1 MVIPINVVRPP
12 NAKKMFLIFLLMT
25 LGVGSAQKNIFQS
38 SHFDELST
46 DHRELAILPFFTN
59 LDLGEKLPQKELRR
73 LEQKEG
79 YAVQDALETY
89 FGRGK
94 KKKKFTVSFQNS
106 EDTNALLSRN
116 DISFE
121 NIDRFTIRELAEI
134 LEVDGI
140 VSGNLDVNILLSDGV
155 PEDFSFLDYIV
166 GDADY
171 GRIGIKISDG
181 RTGKLLWK
189 YEQEITRK
197 SGKNT
202 EDLIDKMMIK
212 AARKFPYEKENR
224 RGN

>member
-1 MVIPINVVRPP
+1 MKHPFFKY
-12 NAKKMFLIFLLMT
+12 ALLTALLMVF
-25 LGVGSAQKNIFQS
+25 GVVSAQKNIYQS
-38 SHFDELST
+38 NRFGELSK
-46 DHRELAILPFFTN
+46 DHEVLAILPFFTH
-59 LDLGEKLPQKELRR
+59 LDLGEQLPPEELRR

-89 FGRGK
+89 FGRGR

-106 EDTNALLSRN
+106 EDTNALLTRN

-121 NIDRFTIRELAEI
+121 NIDRYTIRELAEI
-134 LEVDGI
+134 LQVDGI

-155 PEDFSFLDYIV
+155 PSDFSFLDYLL

-181 RTGKLLWK
+181 QTGKLLWK

-202 EDLIDKMMIK
+202 DDLIDKMMIK
-212 AARKFPYEKENR
+212 AARKFPYDKESR
-224 RGN
+224 KGS